1 MSVVSAWRLAA
12 IVMVAGTLSA
22 CGGSKES
29 GQPAGSTAASGG
41 SSAAKPAANSNV
53 SATAEEVAAAA
64 RGKVKCPPK
73 IATPGRADGAP
84 VDDVV
89 GVRPGMTFDEA
100 AAVVMCTNDLMVVTP
115 DNSRGFRIETYG
127 QALRQGFNARLA
139 EPKIE
144 KTSKQIME
152 EMQDAAMARGS
163 NRRVRDLQPGQS
175 KWYVGTIGLP
185 GQERVLSAARE
196 EWFAEG
202 RNPTVASVEKALRD
216 KYGTPTRF
224 QEASANRYLTW
235 AYDPFGRLI
244 TETSAL
250 FNQCSGQA
258 SPDAGVNLSPD
269 CGVVVA
275 AQIGAL
281 QANPELAEY
290 LQASVVD
297 QANGYEALSATEQAL
312 QQAENE
318 RRAKQVEDAAKNA
331 DAPQL

>member
-269 CGVVVA
+269 CGIVVA

-281 QANPELAEY
+281 QSNPDLAEY